1 MSCNALR
8 WRASASSSIVGSSGH
23 SVIVAHCRFLVLIK
37 NRAAVFVGRP
47 VVIVTALR
55 GYVDFFVDFLPVAG
69 FAVEGFLPS
78 GFGGWLPFDMAHTP
92 F

>member
-8 WRASASSSIVGSSGH
+8 WRASASSSIVCSSGH
-23 SVIVAHCRFLVLIK
+23 SVIVAHR
-37 NRAAVFVGRP
+37 AVFGATKKPGGRFAGRP

-69 FAVEGFLPS
+69 FAVEGFLPP
-78 GFGGWLPFDMAHTP
+78 GFGGWLPFDIMHAP